1 VAINAFRRFVTFLAK
16 MGLIVRD
23 DSPRVIDMTG
33 REWGEPADGL
43 ALSIRE
49 GKKDDPGQ
57 LPVLSV
63 VMRNAG
69 PERKALTIPGW
80 LFFYEIT
87 VSNAQP
93 TAYGRELMKPERRTE
108 RIELTLG
115 PGDATE
121 TDLPIG
127 LLYEMRAR
135 GTYRVRVSCH
145 LPDGVTLRSNEIAVG
160 YSGVS

>member
-80 LFFYEIT
+80 LFFYSVWPRVDEAGT
-87 VSNAQP
+87 PDGENRAHAGAGRCDGDGPADRFALRNA
-93 TAYGRELMKPERRTE
+93 
-108 RIELTLG
+108 
-115 PGDATE
+115 
-121 TDLPIG
+121 
-127 LLYEMRAR
+127 RAR
-135 GTYRVRVSCH
+135 N
-145 LPDGVTLRSNEIAVG
+145 L
-160 YSGVS
+160 SGQGFVPLAGWGNPSFE